1 MRERP
6 VSVTIFGILNIG
18 FAVMGLAG
26 LLMSGSYDSLPHV
39 SSSPFLSS
47 VIAFLD
53 GMNKNPN
60 YVLWRNI
67 TTPLEAVASL
77 ILLASGIGLL
87 RLKNWSRLAS
97 IGYAIYKIILLA
109 ANLIVLPLV
118 LGGLLQ
124 KLLQNTP
131 GPVLFILAGVM
142 LGGVALAL
150 AYPVLLLFFLTRP
163 KILPA
168 FQPAPPPPGSP
179 L

>member
-18 FAVMGLAG
+18 FALMGLAG
-26 LLMSGSYDSLPHV
+26 LLMSESYESLPHV
-39 SSSPFLSS
+39 SSNPFLSS

-67 TTPLEAVASL
+67 TLPLESVASL

-87 RLKNWSRLAS
+87 LLKNWSRLAS
-97 IGYAIYKIILLA
+97 IGYAIYKIIFLV

-124 KLLQNTP
+124 KLLQNIP
-131 GPVLFILAGVM
+131 SVLVFFLAGVT
-142 LGGVALAL
+142 LGGLVLSL

-168 FQPAPPPPGSP
+168 FQPAPLPPGSP